1 MKRAFYFGTAF
12 FAIVTALAACSG
24 KNPSFF
30 PATEDSSA
38 SVQGEARAPRREMAP
53 FRVVLHAEGEFTE
66 RAKLADFLRAEYG
79 DDSSGGMLIE
89 AESLRFAEPLP
100 EGSIVILVGAD
111 EQDSRDLARL
121 RDASPA
127 LRVVSLFALAE
138 SLPLEALCDLV
149 IDLDAGSGLLE
160 QEEASALSCFTDA
173 EIGFLLYVA
182 ALAFDREEDPS
193 VGVSPI
199 NRVNEAIDRAR
210 AYAKNRSAGIGWQ
223 FAAYQDPETGLR
235 AANHLVFSSKTL
247 PAPLRPAASA
257 DSSDSTDSLELAGSE
272 GDS

>member
-1 MKRAFYFGTAF
+1 MKRAFYIGIAC
-12 FAIVTALAACSG
+12 IVIATTLTACSG

-30 PATEDSSA
+30 PASEDASA
-38 SVQGEARAPRREMAP
+38 SVQDKPRAPRREMAP
-53 FRVVLHAEGEFTE
+53 FRVALHAEGEFAE

-89 AESLRFAEPLP
+89 AESLRFAESLP
-100 EGSIVILVGAD
+100 ERSIVILVGAD

-121 RDASPA
+121 RDASPT

-138 SLPLEALCDLV
+138 PLPLESLCDLV
-149 IDLDAGSGLLE
+149 IDLEAGSALME
-160 QEEASALSCFTDA
+160 QEESSALSRFSDS

-193 VGVSPI
+193 VGTSPI

-210 AYAKNRSAGIGWQ
+210 TYTKNRSAGIGWQ

-247 PAPLRPAASA
+247 PAPLQAAESA
-257 DSSDSTDSLELAGSE
+257 DSAESAYFG